1 MGYSLDYSLALGPGK
16 SGLTDLQAMVVSSSG
31 TAISGVIS
39 GGFTAF
45 GGGFYLW
52 HTDLLPDGHRGALLF
67 WSAATSG
74 NLLSMAAVNPQ
85 EVGNGVTL
93 LSGSVTPSSFSSGT
107 ATAYIPDR
115 ILTRDYSYLSGNV
128 ASGMLGRCLLN
139 ATRKLMNRF
148 SLTTTSGYL
157 DVFQEDD
164 STLAYQQVVGF
175 TSGAPPITSMDTQ

>member
-1 MGYSLDYSLALGPGK
+1 
-16 SGLTDLQAMVVSSSG
+16 MVVSSSG

-52 HTDLLPDGHRGALLF
+52 HTDLLPDGHRGAVLF
-67 WSAATSG
+67 WSTATSG
-74 NLLSMAAVNPQ
+74 NLLSMASINPQ
-85 EVGNGVTL
+85 EGGVGVTL
-93 LSGSVTPSSFSSGT
+93 QSGSLTPTSFSSGT
-107 ATAYIPDR
+107 ATAYIPDN

-128 ASGMLGRCLLN
+128 VSGVIGRCLLN
-139 ATRKLMNRF
+139 ATRKLVNMF

-157 DVFQEDD
+157 DVFQEND
-164 STLAYQQVVGF
+164 STLAYRQAVGF

>member
-1 MGYSLDYSLALGPGK
+1 
-16 SGLTDLQAMVVSSSG
+16 
-31 TAISGVIS
+31 
-39 GGFTAF
+39 
-45 GGGFYLW
+45 
-52 HTDLLPDGHRGALLF
+52 
-67 WSAATSG
+67 
-74 NLLSMAAVNPQ
+74 MAAVNPQ

-107 ATAYIPDR
+107 ATAYIPDQ

-164 STLAYQQVVGF
+164 STIAYQQAVGV
-175 TSGAPPITSMDTQ
+175 TSGAPPITSMDTR